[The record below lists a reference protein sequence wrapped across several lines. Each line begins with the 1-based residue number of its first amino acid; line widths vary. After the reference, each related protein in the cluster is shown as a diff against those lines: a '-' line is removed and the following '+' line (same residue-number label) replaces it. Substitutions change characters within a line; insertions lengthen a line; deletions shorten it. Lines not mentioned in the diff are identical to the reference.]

1 MSEKRDFLQS
11 KPTPLFP
18 INGGESLFPDTAVSP
33 TDFTGVMPAP
43 MSAPGAQ
50 ALTGLMTMPCP
61 LCTTPEVPKC
71 PPPPD
76 ESAHPS
82 DAHN

>member
-18 INGGESLFPDTAVSP
+18 IDGDESLFPDTAVSP
-33 TDFTGVMPAP
+33 TDFTGVMLAP

-61 LCTTPEVPKC
+61 LCATPEVPKC

>member
-1 MSEKRDFLQS
+1 MSEKRDFQQS

-18 INGGESLFPDTAVSP
+18 IDGDESLFPDTAVSP
-33 TDFTGVMPAP
+33 TDVTGVMPAP

-61 LCTTPEVPKC
+61 LCATPEVPKC

>member
-18 INGGESLFPDTAVSP
+18 IDGDESLFPDTAVSP

-43 MSAPGAQ
+43 MSTPGAQ

-61 LCTTPEVPKC
+61 LCATPEVPKC

>member
-18 INGGESLFPDTAVSP
+18 IDGDESLFPDTAVSP
-33 TDFTGVMPAP
+33 TDFTGVMPTL

-61 LCTTPEVPKC
+61 LCATPEVPKC

>member
-1 MSEKRDFLQS
+1 MSEKRDFQQS

-18 INGGESLFPDTAVSP
+18 IDGGEAIFPDTAVSP
-33 TDFTGVMPAP
+33 TDFTGVMPTP
-43 MSAPGAQ
+43 MNIPGAQ

-61 LCTTPEVPKC
+61 LCATPEVPKC

>member
-18 INGGESLFPDTAVSP
+18 IDGDESLFPGTAVSP
-33 TDFTGVMPAP
+33 TDFTGVMPTP
-43 MSAPGAQ
+43 MNIPGAQ

-61 LCTTPEVPKC
+61 LCATPEVPKC
-71 PPPPD
+71 PPLPD

>member
-18 INGGESLFPDTAVSP
+18 IDGDESLFPDTAVSP

-43 MSAPGAQ
+43 MNAPGAQ

-61 LCTTPEVPKC
+61 LCATPEVPKC

>member
-18 INGGESLFPDTAVSP
+18 IDGDESLFPDTAVSP

-43 MSAPGAQ
+43 MSAPRCAGADRAYDHAVP
-50 ALTGLMTMPCP
+50 ALRHAGS
-61 LCTTPEVPKC
+61 PKV
-71 PPPPD
+71 
-76 ESAHPS
+76 SAT
-82 DAHN
+82 A

>member
-18 INGGESLFPDTAVSP
+18 IDGDESLFPDTTVSP
-33 TDFTGVMPAP
+33 TDFTGVMTAP

-61 LCTTPEVPKC
+61 LCATPEVPKC

>member
-18 INGGESLFPDTAVSP
+18 IDGDESLFPDTAVSP

-43 MSAPGAQ
+43 MSAPGVQ

-61 LCTTPEVPKC
+61 LCATPEVPKC

>member
-1 MSEKRDFLQS
+1 MSEKRDFQQS

-18 INGGESLFPDTAVSP
+18 IDGDEALFPDTAVSP

-43 MSAPGAQ
+43 MSAPVAQ

-61 LCTTPEVPKC
+61 LCATPEVPKC

>member
-18 INGGESLFPDTAVSP
+18 IDGGEALFPDTAVSP
-33 TDFTGVMPAP
+33 TDFIGVGITPV
-43 MSAPGAQ
+43 SAPGAQ

-61 LCTTPEVPKC
+61 LCATPEVPKC

>member
-18 INGGESLFPDTAVSP
+18 IDGDESLFPDTAVSP

-50 ALTGLMTMPCP
+50 ALTGL
-61 LCTTPEVPKC
+61 
-71 PPPPD
+71 
-76 ESAHPS
+76 
-82 DAHN
+82 

>member
-18 INGGESLFPDTAVSP
+18 IDGDESLFPDTAVSP
-33 TDFTGVMPAP
+33 TDFTGVMPTP
-43 MSAPGAQ
+43 MNAPGAQ

-61 LCTTPEVPKC
+61 LCATPEVPKC

>member
-11 KPTPLFP
+11 KPAPLFP
-18 INGGESLFPDTAVSP
+18 IDGDEALFPDTAVSP

-43 MSAPGAQ
+43 MSVPGAQ

-61 LCTTPEVPKC
+61 LCATPEVPKC